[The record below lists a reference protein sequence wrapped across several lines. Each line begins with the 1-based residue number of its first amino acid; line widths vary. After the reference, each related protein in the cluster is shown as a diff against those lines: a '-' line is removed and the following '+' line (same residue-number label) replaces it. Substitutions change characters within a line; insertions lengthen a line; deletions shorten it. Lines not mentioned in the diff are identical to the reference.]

1 MKAIRLHGRGGPD
14 HLVYED
20 APQPHPGPGEVLVR
34 VYATGVIANELKWD
48 ATYETKAGGP
58 RALPIP
64 GRDLSGVV
72 EEIGPGVTTL
82 VKGSE
87 VYAMMDYG
95 RDGAEAEYTLAL
107 PSELAPKPRTLDYV
121 QAAAVPLTAL
131 TAWQA
136 LFDHASLVAGQTV
149 LIHGAAGGVGVFA
162 VQLARWAG
170 AHVIATASAR
180 NRDFLLELGANEII
194 DYTTTRFEDV
204 VHDVEVVF
212 DTVGGDT
219 LQRSWQV
226 VKKGGVLVSV
236 VSPRPSFEEAKAYDV
251 RPVWFVVEPNREHLI
266 QIGALIDA
274 GRIRPIIETV
284 LPLSQARQAYE
295 QGAKG
300 HTRGKIVLLV
310 MDS

>member
-20 APQPHPGPGEVLVR
+20 APQPRPGAEEVLVR
-34 VYATGVIANELKWD
+34 VYATGIIANELKWD
-48 ATYETKAGGP
+48 ETYQTKAGSP

-72 EEIGPGVTTL
+72 EAVGHGVTEPA
-82 VKGSE
+82 KGDE
-87 VYAMMDYG
+87 VYAMLDYCC
-95 RDGAEAEYTLAL
+95 DGAEAEFTIAL
-107 PSELAPKPRTLDYV
+107 PNELAPKPRTLDHV

-131 TAWQA
+131 TAWQG
-136 LFDHASLVAGQTV
+136 LFEHARLVAGQTV

-170 AHVIATASAR
+170 AQVIATASQR
-180 NRDFLLELGANEII
+180 NRDFLCELGANEII
-194 DYTTTRFEDV
+194 DYTTTRFEEV
-204 VHDVEVVF
+204 VQGVDFVF

-219 LQRSWQV
+219 LHRSWQV
-226 VKKGGVLVSV
+226 VKPGGVLASV
-236 VSPRPSFEEAKAYDV
+236 VSPRPSFAEAQAYNV
-251 RPVWFVVEPNREHLI
+251 RPVWFVVQPNREQLVR
-266 QIGALIDA
+266 IGALIDE
-274 GRIRPIIETV
+274 GKVRPIIDTV

-300 HTRGKIVLLV
+300 HTRGKIVLRV
-310 MDS
+310 VD